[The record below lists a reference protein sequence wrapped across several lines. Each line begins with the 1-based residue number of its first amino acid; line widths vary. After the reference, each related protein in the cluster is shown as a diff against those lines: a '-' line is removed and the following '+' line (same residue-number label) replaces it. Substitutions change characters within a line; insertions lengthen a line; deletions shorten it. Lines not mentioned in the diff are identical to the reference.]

1 MATVEDLPAAV
12 AAAPPPPGAAA
23 AAPPVVLIVDQ
34 RINSSSGKLVQL
46 SRQDSQYTDKEK
58 GRTSNPAY
66 DSTVLGSRRHL
77 DFILDPTSQITS
89 NLRVVDDMPETD
101 DAESQAKL
109 DALVNYYRQRGARLR
124 EAPRRLPDG
133 GWVNRDAV
141 PEDRRSNPESWRE
154 TAPST
159 NSITLA
165 DINRRETNAFSKLGQ
180 RRWDTRWSYNFNIK
194 RFLRMLSSHFK
205 HDMMKYPSYDAY
217 IREYV
222 GFHYLIEHFS
232 VGEPLFRLLAR
243 NI

>member
-101 DAESQAKL
+101 DAESQESSMHWSTTIVSAAHGFEKH
-109 DALVNYYRQRGARLR
+109 RGGC
-124 EAPRRLPDG
+124 P
-133 GWVNRDAV
+133 
-141 PEDRRSNPESWRE
+141 
-154 TAPST
+154 TA
-159 NSITLA
+159 A
-165 DINRRETNAFSKLGQ
+165 G
-180 RRWDTRWSYNFNIK
+180 
-194 RFLRMLSSHFK
+194 
-205 HDMMKYPSYDAY
+205 
-217 IREYV
+217 
-222 GFHYLIEHFS
+222 
-232 VGEPLFRLLAR
+232 
-243 NI
+243 